1 MTIDYT
7 RLNQQIIKQAIG
19 NLVLSEE
26 MKQRLFE
33 DKIKRAE
40 AELKTRQLPARTERW
55 VPSVTG
61 TSVSKTEG
69 SGSTPGGFAR
79 TMVKLV

>member
-19 NLVLSEE
+19 NLVLTEE

-33 DKIKRAE
+33 DKFRQAK
-40 AELKTRQLPARTERW
+40 AELKARQLPARTDR
-55 VPSVTG
+55 
-61 TSVSKTEG
+61 
-69 SGSTPGGFAR
+69 
-79 TMVKLV
+79 

>member
-19 NLVLSEE
+19 NLVLSKE

-33 DKIKRAE
+33 HKIKQAK
-40 AELKTRQLPARTERW
+40 AELKTRQLPDRTDR
-55 VPSVTG
+55 
-61 TSVSKTEG
+61 
-69 SGSTPGGFAR
+69 
-79 TMVKLV
+79 

>member
-33 DKIKRAE
+33 DKIKRTE
-40 AELKTRQLPARTERW
+40 AELKRRQLPARTDR
-55 VPSVTG
+55 
-61 TSVSKTEG
+61 
-69 SGSTPGGFAR
+69 
-79 TMVKLV
+79 